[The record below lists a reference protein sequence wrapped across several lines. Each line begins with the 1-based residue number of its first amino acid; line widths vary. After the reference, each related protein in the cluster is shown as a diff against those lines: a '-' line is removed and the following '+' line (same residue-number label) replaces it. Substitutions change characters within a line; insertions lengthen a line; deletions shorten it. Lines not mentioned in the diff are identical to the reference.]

1 MSCSIL
7 LYSYNAVYA
16 VDCCRPEWCYQSI
29 FYEDQIFTVRRSA
42 AGRLLYYKASWE
54 KFTVQAQQQFVAGR
68 EAQFGESMSWKLLAG
83 RFQIKDIKVL
93 TLLHCISQ
101 HHVVAFQK
109 NGVSFE
115 DCLLFSTAMDSKRVV
130 AWECLVWWSY
140 GHGVLG
146 LQWKLN
152 ITKLFRLILLPKWI
166 GAVWRF
172 FVKMSLFRDSKMW
185 NHFRWWGKC
194 F

>member
-1 MSCSIL
+1 MKTRSSPCEG
-7 LYSYNAVYA
+7 
-16 VDCCRPEWCYQSI
+16 RQR
-29 FYEDQIFTVRRSA
+29 EDYFATRNPGRSSPY
-42 AGRLLYYKASWE
+42 RHSSSSWQ
-54 KFTVQAQQQFVAGR
+54 VG

-146 LQWKLN
+146 LQWKLT